1 MRYWKYAG
9 LCAGGFLPEAAMSAA
24 LAYLVFYMLI
34 FCLLIT
40 VPVCILLGKAHMF
53 FSRKIRS
60 EFGVCPVVYYV
71 VGMGLP
77 VLVWVGAAVIGIIFP
92 ELLTNGK
99 VNSLSE
105 GFAGLIKFYVFLGAA
120 LNSMITTGSG
130 AYFIYKEHA
139 T

>member
-9 LCAGGFLPEAAMSAA
+9 LCAGGFLLEAAMSAA

-77 VLVWVGAAVIGIIFP
+77 VLVWVGVCRSYKVLCLSWRRS
-92 ELLTNGK
+92 ELHDHNGK
-99 VNSLSE
+99 
-105 GFAGLIKFYVFLGAA
+105 
-120 LNSMITTGSG
+120 
-130 AYFIYKEHA
+130 
-139 T
+139 